1 MTRDEIAKVMNDS
14 AGAEWG
20 TEAHFQRFAALIAAQ
35 RDADKANQPYSYD
48 GLVMFPPGTL
58 AELIRRER
66 AKEREECAKVCEAIT
81 WSDEGKFFARAIR
94 ERSET

>member
-1 MTRDEIAKVMNDS
+1 MTRK
-14 AGAEWG
+14 
-20 TEAHFQRFAALIAAQ
+20 
-35 RDADKANQPYSYD
+35 ADKSNQPYSFG

-66 AKEREECAKVCEAIT
+66 AKEREECAQVCESIT
-81 WSDEGKFFARAIR
+81 WSDEAKFFAKAIR

>member
-1 MTRDEIAKVMNDS
+1 MTRE
-14 AGAEWG
+14 
-20 TEAHFQRFAALIAAQ
+20 
-35 RDADKANQPYSYD
+35 ADKSNQPYSYD

-66 AKEREECAKVCEAIT
+66 AKEREECAQVCEAIT
-81 WSDEGKFFARAIR
+81 WSDEAKFFAKAIR